1 MAKGVNIKALLDSLG
16 LGSINNMVIPLIGAL
31 CVSVVLLV
39 LNIGISNEGFAVDSS
54 AAISPYDNTK
64 TYSVGAVVAFNGS
77 LYEMVQGAGAPGY
90 APLRPGDQLWQAIY
104 DNNAVYSVGQ
114 VVRFQGNSYVMVEG
128 AGAPGYAPLRPGDR
142 LWKKMYDNSKIY
154 KVGDQV
160 YFTDGNTY
168 VMVEGAGAP
177 GYAPLR
183 PGDQLWKKMYDNTKV
198 YKIGD
203 QVYFTDGSVYVMVE
217 GAGAPGYAPLRPGDQ
232 LWKKVVG
239 GTLPYDNNRV
249 YQIGNMVSFSDGNT
263 YVMVEG
269 AGAPGYA
276 PLRPGDRLWRRAN

>member
-142 LWKKMYDNSKIY
+142 LW
-154 KVGDQV
+154 
-160 YFTDGNTY
+160 
-168 VMVEGAGAP
+168 
-177 GYAPLR
+177 
-183 PGDQLWKKMYDNTKV
+183 
-198 YKIGD
+198 
-203 QVYFTDGSVYVMVE
+203 
-217 GAGAPGYAPLRPGDQ
+217 
-232 LWKKVVG
+232 
-239 GTLPYDNNRV
+239 
-249 YQIGNMVSFSDGNT
+249 
-263 YVMVEG
+263 
-269 AGAPGYA
+269 
-276 PLRPGDRLWRRAN
+276 RRAN